1 MVSQSLTT
9 DEPARTSTDTTTLS
23 QSAMFRRFWFATTVS
38 DAGSAVTLIALPLAA
53 LTILGSSAWQVTLLS
68 AAGQAGWLVLGLPAG
83 VIVRRYSLRGLQI
96 VMDLVRLVAIG
107 SVPLAW
113 ALGVLT
119 YAQLLVAALAV
130 GLASVLF
137 DIGNSVFIPA
147 IVDKAQ
153 LNSRNSLMSGTH
165 AVTHTAGPSLGALI
179 IQVIGPVGAMLI
191 DAFSYL
197 VSALT
202 LRTLPEHRSDPGTDS
217 GLIRLIREGWNF
229 VVRHPVMGPCLV
241 WATVTNFFCSAI
253 IALTPVYLVRAVG
266 APPVTVGLVL
276 AMDGA
281 GGLIGAVLA
290 TRLARSLG
298 TARALTVAT
307 LAAGA
312 AALLI
317 PFTHSSGTVYF
328 FMIGNLGLNAG
339 VVTGSILTRTYRMT
353 ASPPELLSQVMATT
367 RFVSWGALPLGAAAA
382 GFVASVAGLPVA
394 LWVVCAGMLLGP
406 LVLLSSPL
414 RGQRDF
420 VAAGRGRERR

>member
-1 MVSQSLTT
+1 VSQSLTT
-9 DEPARTSTDTTTLS
+9 EEPPRTATEPTGLS
-23 QSAMFRRFWFATTVS
+23 PAATFRRFWFASTVS
-38 DAGSAVTLIALPLAA
+38 NAGSAVTLIALPLAA
-53 LTILGSSAWQVTLLS
+53 LTVLGSSAWQVTLLS

-107 SVPLAW
+107 SVPVAW
-113 ALGVLT
+113 ALGLLT

-165 AVTHTAGPSLGALI
+165 AVTQTGGPSVGALI
-179 IQVIGPVGAMLI
+179 IQGIGPVGALLI
-191 DAFSYL
+191 DAVSYL

-202 LRTLPEHRSDPGTDS
+202 LRTLPEHRSEPAPNS
-217 GLIRLIREGWNF
+217 GSIRLIREGWNF

-253 IALTPVYLVRAVG
+253 LALTPVYLVRAAG

-281 GGLIGAVLA
+281 GGLIGALLA
-290 TRLARSLG
+290 TRLAKNLG
-298 TARALTVAT
+298 TARTLMVAT

-312 AALLI
+312 SALLI
-317 PFTHSSGTVYF
+317 PFTHSSGTVFF

-339 VVTGSILTRTYRMT
+339 VVTGSILTRTYRQT

-382 GFVASVAGLPVA
+382 GLIVSVAGLRVA
-394 LWVVCAGMLLGP
+394 LWVVCAGILLGP
-406 LVLLSSPL
+406 LVLLLSPL
-414 RGQRDF
+414 RGRRDF
-420 VAAGRGRERR
+420 A